1 MIVIR
6 DWNRFLCGLIFLAVA
21 ALHYWEGYRLKVG
34 TLFQM
39 GPGMFPLMLESA
51 LALLGLIS
59 IIAGLRVVGEP
70 VAAIGWRGLVAVVGA
85 VLAFGLITPRLGV
98 VPGLAAAVVLAAVAT
113 PMSKPLPTML
123 LAAVLIFFC
132 VAVFVW
138 GIGIPVR
145 LFALGYAG

>member
-1 MIVIR
+1 MIVVR
-6 DWNRFLCGLIFLAVA
+6 DWNRLLCGVIFLAVA
-21 ALHYWEGYRLKVG
+21 ILHYWEGYRLKVG

-59 IIAGLRVVGEP
+59 VVAGLRVTGGP
-70 VAAIGWRGLVAVVGA
+70 VAAIGWRGLLAIVGA
-85 VLAFGLITPRLGV
+85 VLAFGVITPRLGV
-98 VPGLAAAVVLAAVAT
+98 VPGLATSVVLAASAS
-113 PMSKPLPTML
+113 PMSRPVQTIML
-123 LAAVLIFFC
+123 AVVLILFC
-132 VAVFVW
+132 IGVFVW